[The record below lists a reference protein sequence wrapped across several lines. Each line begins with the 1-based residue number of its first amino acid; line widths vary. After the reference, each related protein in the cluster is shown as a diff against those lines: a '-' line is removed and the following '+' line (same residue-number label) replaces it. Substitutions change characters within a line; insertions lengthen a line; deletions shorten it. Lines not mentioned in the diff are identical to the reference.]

1 MLSEIN
7 LKVVDLKKSYKNIP
21 AINGVS
27 FDVHKGD
34 ILSIIGPSGAGK
46 SSLLRNIIQIES
58 PDYGEV
64 YIDGEILFSKKEDKK
79 NIISHVDMMKRKEKM
94 GMIFQHFNLFPHKT
108 ALENII
114 EAPIIVKKINR
125 EEAIEEALKLLDR
138 VGLKDKSESYPN
150 ELSGGQKQRVA
161 IARALAMKPEIL
173 LCDEPTSALDPEL
186 IGEVLSV
193 LKELAKEKM
202 TMIVVSHE
210 ISFVRELSTNIAF
223 MDGGKI
229 IAIGGSNDFFNN
241 QKNERIIDFLNK
253 IFYK

>member
-7 LKVVDLKKSYKNIP
+7 LKVVNLKKNYKNIS
-21 AINGVS
+21 ALNGVS

-64 YIDGEILFSKKEDKK
+64 YIDGEILFSKTKEDKK
-79 NIISHVDMMKRKEKM
+79 NNLSHADMMKRKEKM

-114 EAPIIVKKINR
+114 EAPIIAKKINR

-138 VGLKDKSESYPN
+138 VGLKDKRKS
-150 ELSGGQKQRVA
+150 KKR
-161 IARALAMKPEIL
+161 
-173 LCDEPTSALDPEL
+173 
-186 IGEVLSV
+186 GE
-193 LKELAKEKM
+193 KTAEK
-202 TMIVVSHE
+202 
-210 ISFVRELSTNIAF
+210 L
-223 MDGGKI
+223 
-229 IAIGGSNDFFNN
+229 
-241 QKNERIIDFLNK
+241 
-253 IFYK
+253 